1 MAHAQLCCHAESL
14 KRPLMTV
21 AVAQVAAFPPRL
33 QRGSTYSN
41 LYEDLTKARTG
52 EAVTELDTVATTK
65 SKQLTRF
72 SLNSVSLRRSSF
84 ASPTV
89 DECKVRIVRNRSTQ
103 LLYVCRRVMKV
114 DAPCGCDANLVDK
127 HLAALCSIEHP
138 HLCKVVE
145 CFDTPEEY
153 LLVCEKA
160 DGPPLLDFMST
171 DIKSATKPMQE
182 AAELAR
188 QMLSAVA
195 HSHSRGCVHGR
206 IEPAAV
212 LTVSQDGGARTFKS
226 KDAEG
231 ELIRGVPQVKIR
243 DAGLGYVLR
252 HPLARTGCGPNKQ
265 RQLDIACAAPETIDI
280 LWSADAPALRR
291 TQRTTMSVEALE
303 RDWTDTPRGA
313 AHESVFPVDVWAV
326 GAILYRLITGKLPFT
341 DPNDTSLKSDRILK
355 DVCTTAVPFD
365 GDVWTNENAKDV
377 VASMLLITPGL
388 RPSAAVLLQ
397 HPWLKIDRDT
407 ISAKTLFGLYK
418 NACMNVSDGQFKKV
432 VRRVIA
438 ELLPKDHELLE
449 EVSDAFVNLD
459 QDRDGVVSES
469 EFVKGLSHFKD
480 LVSMLEKQEMDE
492 QMVFDAADRSSTWS
506 LSLTEFL
513 AATMPSSVYN
523 SEEYLWRA
531 FRSFDQDEDDEVTI
545 KDVIQTVSVLEGG
558 LLGADRL
565 DELKAVINE
574 ELNELGI
581 APDELAH
588 SSFSFKSC
596 SELQEELD
604 GEPIPQSKQG
614 EPDGEPIP
622 CSAYYERIR
631 AFGELWTPY
640 RRVDFAEFLFLCG
653 ATHKDR
659 HFPYWVGRVAKK
671 EVSRCLEHRCSIDI
685 YKSRRSARHM
695 IPHWPPKAG
704 SSAQTPLSVHQRKG
718 GVSMK
723 RRAPPGRKSTTA
735 KGKYEDVDV

>member
-1 MAHAQLCCHAESL
+1 M
-14 KRPLMTV
+14 
-21 AVAQVAAFPPRL
+21 
-33 QRGSTYSN
+33 G
-41 LYEDLTKARTG
+41 
-52 EAVTELDTVATTK
+52 
-65 SKQLTRF
+65 
-72 SLNSVSLRRSSF
+72 
-84 ASPTV
+84 
-89 DECKVRIVRNRSTQ
+89 
-103 LLYVCRRVMKV
+103 
-114 DAPCGCDANLVDK
+114 
-127 HLAALCSIEHP
+127 
-138 HLCKVVE
+138 
-145 CFDTPEEY
+145 
-153 LLVCEKA
+153 
-160 DGPPLLDFMST
+160 
-171 DIKSATKPMQE
+171 
-182 AAELAR
+182 
-188 QMLSAVA
+188 
-195 HSHSRGCVHGR
+195 
-206 IEPAAV
+206 
-212 LTVSQDGGARTFKS
+212 
-226 KDAEG
+226 
-231 ELIRGVPQVKIR
+231 
-243 DAGLGYVLR
+243 
-252 HPLARTGCGPNKQ
+252 
-265 RQLDIACAAPETIDI
+265 
-280 LWSADAPALRR
+280 
-291 TQRTTMSVEALE
+291 
-303 RDWTDTPRGA
+303 
-313 AHESVFPVDVWAV
+313 
-326 GAILYRLITGKLPFT
+326 
-341 DPNDTSLKSDRILK
+341 
-355 DVCTTAVPFD
+355 
-365 GDVWTNENAKDV
+365 
-377 VASMLLITPGL
+377 TPGL

-438 ELLPKDHELLE
+438 ELLPKDHEFLE